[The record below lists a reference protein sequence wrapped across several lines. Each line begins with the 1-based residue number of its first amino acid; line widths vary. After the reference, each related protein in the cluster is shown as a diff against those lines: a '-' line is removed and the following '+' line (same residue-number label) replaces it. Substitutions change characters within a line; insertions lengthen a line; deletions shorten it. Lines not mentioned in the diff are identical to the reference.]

1 MDRFKNINFLISALI
16 LITIIVIMFFSRFI
30 FFYKYEPEY
39 YENWY
44 YHSQWSYP
52 QSVRGISDGEL
63 YKFVGYRLAEGEN
76 PFNINY
82 ETPPFAKYLYGLSE
96 KFLGSPY
103 PITIFLYIFS
113 IGLLFL
119 LLKNLF
125 SDKRLILLSLLLFVT
140 TPFVATQVRETM
152 LDLPL
157 MVLYL
162 AHTFFFIRYLSNQRL
177 KELILAGIFLGLATG
192 TKFGVY
198 TPSVLILNFLI
209 LISLNFKKNILLY
222 FFYLGTV
229 ITGYILAFFSY
240 FSKHPNPI
248 PWFNLHE
255 KVLAFYFSPETTIDY
270 LNQWRS
276 IFLNSYQGWWQ
287 SGQIINLG
295 DWSPILPIGVIAT
308 LLIFFKSL
316 KNKNK
321 VLVYISGIIL
331 VFLITNTFI
340 SFWPRYLMPV
350 IPLFIV
356 MIAYLFRKKA
366 LIIIV
371 LILLNLPFLI
381 NSLTTD
387 NPKGDFEA
395 SVRFMNTRANREL
408 YRSIDPSL
416 RKDLPEEKFVD
427 TNEGFFDKLNTRKVV
442 VSLGDIIRKDDYATA
457 KTEIKYLTKYGEL
470 AHTINLEFIKING
483 QWKMKWKW
491 DYLWSG
497 FTPKSKLVIEE
508 REDEIEKD
516 KWKAVY
522 IMPRVM
528 FDWNKHLGLLSQVT
542 QESTITI
549 NNRMLEVV
557 PDKYPRFAGFL
568 DRSLGYNG
576 INQALAIPGVTLRD
590 NEKSKAHIF
599 LENSN
604 GKKVEILLDK

>member
-1 MDRFKNINFLISALI
+1 MDRFKNINFLISVAI
-16 LITIIVIMFFSRFI
+16 LIVIIIVLFFSRFI

-52 QSVRGISDGEL
+52 QSARGISDGEL

-76 PFNINY
+76 PFNISY
-82 ETPPFAKYLYGLSE
+82 EVPPFAKYLYGLSE

-103 PITIFLYIFS
+103 PITIFLYISS
-113 IGLLFL
+113 ICLLFL

-162 AHTFFFIRYLSNQRL
+162 AHTFFFIRYLSNQQL
-177 KELILAGIFLGLATG
+177 KELVLAGIFLGLATG
-192 TKFGVY
+192 TKFGAY
-198 TPSVLILNFLI
+198 TPGVLILNFLI

-222 FFYLGTV
+222 FLYLGTV
-229 ITGYILAFFSY
+229 IAGYVLAFFSY
-240 FSKHPNPI
+240 FSRHPNPI
-248 PWFNLHE
+248 PWFKLHE
-255 KVLAFYFSPETTIDY
+255 KVLDFYLSSEITVDY
-270 LNQWRS
+270 FNQWRS

-287 SGQIINLG
+287 PGKITNLG
-295 DWSPILPIGVIAT
+295 DWSLILPIGVLAT
-308 LLIFFKSL
+308 LFIFFKDL

-321 VLVYISGIIL
+321 VWVYISGITL

-340 SFWPRYLMPV
+340 SFWPRYLMPS

-356 MIAYLFRKKA
+356 MIAYIFRKKGF
-366 LIIIV
+366 IIIV
-371 LILLNLPFLI
+371 LILLNIPLLI
-381 NSLTTD
+381 NSLATD

-395 SVRFMNTRANREL
+395 SARFMNTRANREL
-408 YRSIDPSL
+408 YRSIDPNL
-416 RKDLPEEKFVD
+416 RKDLPEEKFID
-427 TNEGFFDKLNTRKVV
+427 INEEFFDKLNTKKVRV
-442 VSLGDIIRKDDYATA
+442 NLGDIKRKDDYAIA
-457 KTEIKYLTKYGEL
+457 EVEIKYETKYGEL
-470 AHTINLEFIKING
+470 AHFTNFEFIKING

-491 DYLWSG
+491 DYLWPG
-497 FTPKSKLVIEE
+497 FTPESKLVIEE
-508 REDEIEKD
+508 REDAIKKD

-528 FDWNKHLGLLSQVT
+528 FDWNKHLGLLSMVT

-549 NNRMLEVV
+549 NDRMLEVV

-568 DRSLGYNG
+568 DRSLGSDG
-576 INQALAIPGVTLRD
+576 IDQALAIPGVTLRD
-590 NEKSKAHIF
+590 NERSKAHIF
-599 LENSN
+599 LENNS
-604 GKKVEILLDK
+604 KEKIEILLIK